1 MLSETLIE
9 GLDVYAIG
17 EKLRRLRLKKKI
29 GLVELG
35 QHSGLSPAMIS
46 KIECGK
52 LYPTLPTLLRLA
64 LVFSVG
70 LDHFFVRQDEPTFEV
85 VRKSER
91 IRFPD
96 DPNKTPEDISYYFE
110 SLDYK
115 ASDRK
120 ASSYLVEFQSP
131 SRSAPQMPPHAHDH
145 FEFIYLISGELEI
158 LSGDGRVAR
167 LQAGDSVYFDSTVPH
182 SYRRVGSK
190 SCKAVVV
197 TLS

>member
-1 MLSETLIE
+1 MLSETLTE

-17 EKLRRLRLKKKI
+17 GKLRRLRLKKKI

-70 LDHFFVRQDEPTFEV
+70 LDHFFVRQDEPTFEII
-85 VRKSER
+85 RKSER

-96 DPNKTPEDISYYFE
+96 DPNKKPEDISYYFE
-110 SLDYK
+110 SLDFK
-115 ASDRK
+115 ATDRK
-120 ASSYLVEFQSP
+120 SSSYLVEFESP
-131 SRSAPQMPPHAHDH
+131 SGVETEGSPHAHDRS
-145 FEFIYLISGELEI
+145 EFIYLLSGELEI
-158 LSGDGRVAR
+158 RSGNDRVAR
-167 LQAGDSVYFDSTVPH
+167 LWAGDSIYFDSTVPH
-182 SYRRVGSK
+182 SYRRVGRK
-190 SCKAVVV
+190 ACKAVVL

>member
-1 MLSETLIE
+1 MLSETLTE
-9 GLDVYAIG
+9 GLDAYAIG
-17 EKLRRLRLKKKI
+17 EKLRRMRLKKKI

-70 LDHFFVRQDEPTFEV
+70 LDHFFVRRDEPAFDV
-85 VRKSER
+85 VRRSER

-96 DPNKTPEDISYYFE
+96 DPGKRAEDVCHYFE

-115 ASDRK
+115 STDRRT
-120 ASSYLVEFQSP
+120 SSYLVEFASP
-131 SRSAPQMPPHAHDH
+131 CGDSPHTHDR
-145 FEFIYLISGELEI
+145 FEFIYLVSGELEI
-158 LSGDGRVAR
+158 RHGNDR
-167 LQAGDSVYFDSTVPH
+167 LVRLCAGDSIYFDSTLPH
-182 SYRRVGSK
+182 AYARFGSEP
-190 SCKAVVV
+190 CQAVLV
-197 TLS
+197 TIA